1 LKTCLLGFTPLPIY
15 RPAAFKN
22 LSNGLAGGNL
32 KDRSSLDVE
41 SLRRM

>member
-1 LKTCLLGFTPLPIY
+1 LGFTPLPIY